1 MDVDLRKLRYFVA
14 VARELHFG
22 RAAVGLHIAQPVLSR
37 QIRALEAE
45 FGAQLFRRDRRS
57 TELTDAGRQLLE
69 DAPPLLAA
77 AEALRRRVGR
87 SGEGPARFVVG
98 FMPGVTVTV
107 TAAVRGMRGRHPGLA
122 VEVLR
127 TSWGDQ
133 ARVVLDGRADVSCVR
148 LPVDRQ
154 GLVLRPLFTE
164 PRVAVLPAGHRLA
177 GEVSVQMA
185 ELGGELLLQDPD
197 FVPEWR
203 DLPGVSG
210 RRPERSRPRLDTVEE
225 KLECVA
231 EGEGM
236 VVLPLSMAAFYT
248 RSDVVHVPVSDIAPH
263 RVCLAWA
270 AGRTSPLIAEFA
282 ELAESAASSV
292 AVAAAGAVAGST
304 AGAVAVAVAES
315 VSSAA

>member
-22 RAAVGLHIAQPVLSR
+22 RAAVELHIAQPVLSR
-37 QIRALEAE
+37 QIRSLEAE

-87 SGEGPARFVVG
+87 SGEGAGEGPARFVVG
-98 FMPGVTVTV
+98 FMPGVAV
-107 TAAVRGMRGRHPGLA
+107 TAAVRGLRGRHPGLA
-122 VEVLR
+122 VEVVR
-127 TSWGDQ
+127 SSWADQ
-133 ARVVLDGRADVSCVR
+133 ARMVLDGRVDVSCVR

-154 GLVLRPLFTE
+154 GLVLRPLFAE

-177 GEVSVQMA
+177 GEVSVVMA

-210 RRPERSRPRLDTVEE
+210 RRPERSRPRVDTVEE
-225 KLECVA
+225 KLEYVA
-231 EGEGM
+231 AGEGM

-248 RSDVVHVPVSDIAPH
+248 RADVVHVPVSDLAPH
-263 RVCLAWA
+263 RVCVAWA
-270 AGRTSPLIAEFA
+270 VGRTSPLLAEFA
-282 ELAESAASSV
+282 ELAGSAAEHLGSV
-292 AVAAAGAVAGST
+292 GGSR
-304 AGAVAVAVAES
+304 
-315 VSSAA
+315 